1 MSEKSHA
8 ANVASF
14 HHRGH
19 GMDEATKAAAWSLAT
34 VLLSKHILPV
44 SIACGSFWT
53 FSVAALIAAGHR
65 PDRRSVFQSAAAV
78 AEFSAL
84 KLIMKD
90 IPVMNKITL
99 PITTV
104 SLALANSPQSAT

>member
-19 GMDEATKAAAWSLAT
+19 GRDEATKAGIGASLAT
-34 VLLSKHILPV
+34 VLLSMHILPV

-53 FSVAALIAAGHR
+53 FSVAALIAPGHR
-65 PDRRSVFQSAAAV
+65 SGRQTVFQSVAAV
-78 AEFSAL
+78 VEFSAL
-84 KLIMKD
+84 R
-90 IPVMNKITL
+90 
-99 PITTV
+99 
-104 SLALANSPQSAT
+104 SS

>member
-34 VLLSKHILPV
+34 VLLSMHILPV

-53 FSVAALIAAGHR
+53 FSVAALIAADIDAIG
-65 PDRRSVFQSAAAV
+65 DRYFKVPQQLR
-78 AEFSAL
+78 
-84 KLIMKD
+84 
-90 IPVMNKITL
+90 N
-99 PITTV
+99 
-104 SLALANSPQSAT
+104 LAP

>member
-14 HHRGH
+14 HRRGH
-19 GMDEATKAAAWSLAT
+19 GMDEATKAGIGASLAT
-34 VLLSKHILPV
+34 VLLSMHILPV

-90 IPVMNKITL
+90 IP
-99 PITTV
+99 
-104 SLALANSPQSAT
+104 